1 MITCTFLFAT
11 LVSFEGTSKFEP
23 SNYMYLCRDDFSVL
37 QTQVPV
43 NSGD

>member
-1 MITCTFLFAT
+1 MITFLFAT

-23 SNYMYLCRDDFSVL
+23 SNYLCRDNFSVL